1 MYKKLTLLIIIT
13 ILLSHCGFTP
23 LHSNKKSINFSI
35 ENIFLEGDR
44 TINNYL
50 KSNLKQLQG
59 KDSQKQYNIKS
70 NTKFTK
76 KILSKDKTAKI
87 TDYELSSNSV
97 IQIIF
102 RDKVIKEIIIIERKN
117 MNNMN
122 DKLEEQK
129 YERVIKQ
136 NFASSITN
144 KLITEISL
152 INDN

>member
-1 MYKKLTLLIIIT
+1 MYKKLTLLIILVN
-13 ILLSHCGFTP
+13 LLSHCGFTP
-23 LHSNKKSINFSI
+23 LHSNKKNVNFSI
-35 ENIFLEGDR
+35 GNVSLEGDR
-44 TINNYL
+44 AINNYL
-50 KSNLKQLQG
+50 KSNLKQFQRNN
-59 KDSQKQYNIKS
+59 SQKKFDIKS

-87 TDYELSSNSV
+87 TDYELSSNTV
-97 IQIIF
+97 IQIVLS
-102 RDKVIKEIIIIERKN
+102 DKIVKEVVIIEKKN

-136 NFASSITN
+136 NFASSIIN
-144 KLITEISL
+144 KLIIELSL

>member
-1 MYKKLTLLIIIT
+1 MYKKLTLLIILAS
-13 ILLSHCGFTP
+13 LLSHCGFTP
-23 LHSNKKSINFSI
+23 LHSNKKNVNFSI
-35 ENIFLEGDR
+35 GNVSLEGDR
-44 TINNYL
+44 AINNYL
-50 KSNLKQLQG
+50 KSNLKQFQRNN
-59 KDSQKQYNIKS
+59 SQKKFDIKS

-87 TDYELSSNSV
+87 TDYELSSNTV
-97 IQIIF
+97 IQIVLS
-102 RDKVIKEIIIIERKN
+102 DKIVKEVVIIEKKN

-136 NFASSITN
+136 NFASSIIN
-144 KLITEISL
+144 KLIIELSL

>member
-13 ILLSHCGFTP
+13 SLLSHCGFTP

>member
-1 MYKKLTLLIIIT
+1 MYKKLTLLLILAS
-13 ILLSHCGFTP
+13 LLSHCGFTP
-23 LHSNKKSINFSI
+23 LHSSKKNINFSI
-35 ENIFLEGDR
+35 GNVSLEGDR
-44 TINNYL
+44 AINSYL
-50 KSNLKQLQG
+50 KSNLKQFQRNSS
-59 KDSQKQYNIKS
+59 KKQFDIKS

-136 NFASSITN
+136 NFASSIAN
-144 KLITEISL
+144 KLITELSL

>member
-1 MYKKLTLLIIIT
+1 MYKKLTLLLILAS
-13 ILLSHCGFTP
+13 LLSHCGFTP
-23 LHSNKKSINFSI
+23 LHSSKKNINFSI
-35 ENIFLEGDR
+35 GNVSLEGDR
-44 TINNYL
+44 AINSYL
-50 KSNLKQLQG
+50 KSNLKTVS
-59 KDSQKQYNIKS
+59 KKSSKKQYDIKS

-87 TDYELSSNSV
+87 TDYELSSNTA
-97 IQIIF
+97 IQIVL
-102 RDKVIKEIIIIERKN
+102 RDKIVKEVIITEKKN

-136 NFASSITN
+136 NFASSIAN
-144 KLITEISL
+144 KLITELLL

>member
-1 MYKKLTLLIIIT
+1 MYKNLTLLIIIT
-13 ILLSHCGFTP
+13 SLLSHCGFTP

>member
-13 ILLSHCGFTP
+13 SLLSHRGFTP

-76 KILSKDKTAKI
+76 KILSNI
-87 TDYELSSNSV
+87 W
-97 IQIIF
+97 
-102 RDKVIKEIIIIERKN
+102 
-117 MNNMN
+117 
-122 DKLEEQK
+122 
-129 YERVIKQ
+129 
-136 NFASSITN
+136 
-144 KLITEISL
+144 
-152 INDN
+152 

>member
-1 MYKKLTLLIIIT
+1 MYKKLTLLIILAS
-13 ILLSHCGFTP
+13 LLSHCGFTP
-23 LHSNKKSINFSI
+23 LHSNKKNVNFSI
-35 ENIFLEGDR
+35 GNVSLEGDR
-44 TINNYL
+44 AINNYL
-50 KSNLKQLQG
+50 KSNLKQFQRNN
-59 KDSQKQYNIKS
+59 SQKKFDIKS

-136 NFASSITN
+136 NFASSIIN
-144 KLITEISL
+144 KLIIELSL

>member
-1 MYKKLTLLIIIT
+1 MYKKLTLLIILAR
-13 ILLSHCGFTP
+13 LLSHCGFTP
-23 LHSNKKSINFSI
+23 LQSSKKNINFSI
-35 ENIFLEGDR
+35 KNVSLEGDR
-44 TINNYL
+44 TINSYL
-50 KSNLKQLQG
+50 KSNLKQFQRNSS
-59 KDSQKQYNIKS
+59 KKQFDIKS

-87 TDYELSSNSV
+87 TDYELSINTA
-97 IQIIF
+97 IQIVL
-102 RDKVIKEIIIIERKN
+102 RDKIVKEIIITEKKN

-136 NFASSITN
+136 NFASSIAN
-144 KLITEISL
+144 KLITELSL

>member
-1 MYKKLTLLIIIT
+1 MYKNLTLLIIIT
-13 ILLSHCGFTP
+13 SLLSHCGFTP

-97 IQIIF
+97 IQIIS

>member
-1 MYKKLTLLIIIT
+1 MYKKLTLLIIIAS
-13 ILLSHCGFTP
+13 LLSHCGFTP
-23 LHSNKKSINFSI
+23 LHSNKKNVNFSI
-35 ENIFLEGDR
+35 GNISLEGDR

-50 KSNLKQLQG
+50 KSNLKQFQ
-59 KDSQKQYNIKS
+59 KNDSQKEFNIKS

-76 KILSKDKTAKI
+76 KILSKDKAAKI
-87 TDYELSSNSV
+87 SDYELSSNTI
-97 IQIIF
+97 IQIIL
-102 RDKVIKEIIIIERKN
+102 RNKIVKEIIVTEKKN
-117 MNNMN
+117 MNNLN

-144 KLITEISL
+144 KLITELAL

>member
-1 MYKKLTLLIIIT
+1 MYKKLTLLIILAS
-13 ILLSHCGFTP
+13 LLSHCGFTP
-23 LHSNKKSINFSI
+23 LHSSKKNINFSI
-35 ENIFLEGDR
+35 GNVSLEGDR
-44 TINNYL
+44 TINSYL
-50 KSNLKQLQG
+50 KSNLKQFQRNSS
-59 KDSQKQYNIKS
+59 KKQFDIKS

-102 RDKVIKEIIIIERKN
+102 RDKVIKEIIITEKKN

-136 NFASSITN
+136 NFASSIAN
-144 KLITEISL
+144 KLITELSL